1 MNPIYTQKL
10 SLQMKMGVSI
20 EQKRVDFL
28 FASALSMGE
37 LINPQ
42 RDQSGQAV
50 SRDSLISSATPDGQE
65 SRFFRKDRALKTSWA
80 FKTALNKSHRDLGEA
95 GSTAGLWPRTSPAP
109 ARHLSQRVGVS
120 NAAWLG
126 VECLKLQPGPVL
138 LETLSF
144 PSIIPLGSL
153 LANSLAKADI
163 FTARSKLYVS
173 ATILEERGREPH
185 SVTTTNHSVF
195 K

>member
-65 SRFFRKDRALKTSWA
+65 SRFSERTELLK
-80 FKTALNKSHRDLGEA
+80 
-95 GSTAGLWPRTSPAP
+95 P
-109 ARHLSQRVGVS
+109 VGR
-120 NAAWLG
+120 
-126 VECLKLQPGPVL
+126 LKL
-138 LETLSF
+138 
-144 PSIIPLGSL
+144 
-153 LANSLAKADI
+153 
-163 FTARSKLYVS
+163 R
-173 ATILEERGREPH
+173 
-185 SVTTTNHSVF
+185 
-195 K
+195 

>member
-1 MNPIYTQKL
+1 
-10 SLQMKMGVSI
+10 
-20 EQKRVDFL
+20 
-28 FASALSMGE
+28 MGE

-50 SRDSLISSATPDGQE
+50 SRDSLISSVTPDGQE
-65 SRFFRKDRALKTSWA
+65 SHFFRKDRALKTSQA
-80 FKTALNKSHRDLGEA
+80 FKTVLNKTESRGPWRSRQPAWPVA
-95 GSTAGLWPRTSPAP
+95 GGP
-109 ARHLSQRVGVS
+109 ARHLGQQVGIS
-120 NAAWLG
+120 NACAWLG

-138 LETLSF
+138 LKTLSF

-185 SVTTTNHSVF
+185 SGSATNHSVF